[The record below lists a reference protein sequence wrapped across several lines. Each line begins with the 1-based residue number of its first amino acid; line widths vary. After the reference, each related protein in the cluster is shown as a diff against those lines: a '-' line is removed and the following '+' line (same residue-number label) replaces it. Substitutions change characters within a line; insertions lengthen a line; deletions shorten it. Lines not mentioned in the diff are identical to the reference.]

1 MGDEHPLKE
10 MPPKILSETAGKAQ
24 GKEGK
29 GKGRVLSPSR
39 QPVAWLLSHVPYTRE
54 VLLFCMGE

>member
-1 MGDEHPLKE
+1 MKE